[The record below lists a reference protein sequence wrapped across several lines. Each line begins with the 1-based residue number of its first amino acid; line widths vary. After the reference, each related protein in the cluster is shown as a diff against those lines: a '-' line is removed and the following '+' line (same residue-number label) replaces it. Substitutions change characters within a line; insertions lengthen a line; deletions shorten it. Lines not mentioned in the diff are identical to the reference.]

1 MMRILVT
8 MLIGL
13 ALVAC
18 GGKDDHDH
26 AHDDGHDHGAEDAHH
41 EDHSAQHGGEL
52 LEFGKHEGHVEVVHE
67 DETGT
72 VRIWIYDG
80 EMKPLNLDGAP
91 TLSFLADGASKQLT
105 AAGSGS
111 EWTFTDVSLKG
122 EPEKARFKLV
132 AKGKPFTPPWEH

>member
-13 ALVAC
+13 ALAAC
-18 GGKDDHDH
+18 NGKDDHDH
-26 AHDDGHDHGAEDAHH
+26 EHEADH
-41 EDHSAQHGGEL
+41 EDHSAQHGGDL

-72 VRIWIYDG
+72 VKIWIYDG
-80 EMKPLNLDGAP
+80 EMKPLSLDGAP
-91 TLSFLADGASKQLT
+91 TLSFTADGAPKQMT
-105 AAGSGS
+105 ATGSGS
-111 EWTFTDVSLKG
+111 EWTFTDESLKG

-132 AKGKPFTPPWEH
+132 AKGKPFTPAWEH